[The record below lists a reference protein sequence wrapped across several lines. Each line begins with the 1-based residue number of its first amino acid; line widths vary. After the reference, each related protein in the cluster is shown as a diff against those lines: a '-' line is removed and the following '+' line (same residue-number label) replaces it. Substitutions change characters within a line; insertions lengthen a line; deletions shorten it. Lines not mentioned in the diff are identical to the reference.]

1 MRFTKNSISFVMSTH
16 HLTKKSK
23 LKLKIIL
30 YQQSTFRML
39 DGTSPSRETFMSI
52 LSNIEAILIRAT
64 YHTLMG
70 SASLRDLYMETSTSN
85 PTNFGRMPQIESC
98 QCPEGHTGS
107 SCEQCAP
114 GYLLQE
120 DGVGR
125 RCVRCSCNNHAD
137 SCDTRTGQCLVSVSP
152 KNVPRRMRQTVN
164 QY

>member
-1 MRFTKNSISFVMSTH
+1 
-16 HLTKKSK
+16 
-23 LKLKIIL
+23 
-30 YQQSTFRML
+30 
-39 DGTSPSRETFMSI
+39 MSI

-70 SASLRDLYMETSTSN
+70 SASLRDLYMETSSPN

-137 SCDTRTGQCLVSVSP
+137 SCDTRTGLCLVSASQGMP
-152 KNVPRRMRQTVN
+152 LKMSHTNNNYR
-164 QY
+164 Y